1 MKKEDIG
8 GQWHDNQSRR
18 PDQPRSTFGVYSQN
32 SSHLCCRMNYLIGI
46 PRRIDKARGESWNPN
61 LIITITINPHP
72 SNFLLQ
78 TVIKLQILWISLKKG
93 FPTEKR
99 NYHIFAFMHCIARFC
114 RWEKEPELYSSH
126 WESQKRQTKQFWDAC
141 IKAGGWRCGWGAFQW
156 CFYLVFTLIH
166 IIQGCR
172 GQCSTG

>member
-18 PDQPRSTFGVYSQN
+18 PDQPRSTFGAYSQN

-61 LIITITINPHP
+61 LIITITLNPHL
-72 SNFLLQ
+72 SNFLL
-78 TVIKLQILWISLKKG
+78 TNCYQITNPLDI
-93 FPTEKR
+93 
-99 NYHIFAFMHCIARFC
+99 
-114 RWEKEPELYSSH
+114 
-126 WESQKRQTKQFWDAC
+126 SQKRFSNWEAALSYIC
-141 IKAGGWRCGWGAFQW
+141 IHALHCTLLSLGKRTWALQQPLGISKAANKTMLRCLHQGWVVEVWVGAFQW